1 MRPTSEFH
9 MEARALLEQQG
20 DELERLRQQALER
33 DLGSDPQRPFCE
45 RSGVH

>member
-1 MRPTSEFH
+1 

-33 DLGSDPQRPFCE
+33 DLWSDRRHTLWSDP
-45 RSGVH
+45 